1 MSIMPQRRQERI
13 GEQLHQELMD
23 VLQRRIRDPRLASIT
38 VTGVEV
44 SPDLKQATVFVT
56 SLGDREARREALQNL
71 QRASSFIRRELSQSL
86 NMRFTPDLHFVL
98 DESWQR
104 GARIDQLLDQI
115 HENEPR
121 GMPDEPTEA
130 PHSAS

>member
-1 MSIMPQRRQERI
+1 MPQRRQERI

>member
-23 VLQRRIRDPRLASIT
+23 VLQRRIRDPRLTSIT
-38 VTGVEV
+38 VTAVEV
-44 SPDLKQATVFVT
+44 TPDLKQATVFVT

-121 GMPDEPTEA
+121 GMPDEPNET
-130 PHSAS
+130 PHSTS